1 MRQSFI
7 KPAERITACQV
18 PTVFLAAAGSRCTL
32 KCYKWIQV
40 LSEPEL
46 LPLALLIIPWS
57 SDQSLLLDLHR
68 KVWKMAGVKM
78 VWPHKVMYFSTVMYF
93 FLYVFIKLASC
104 EVGFGIKRPP
114 LIFKCLQ
121 NIHSYL
127 LGWKAE
133 LYLPLFGSSVQGLL
147 VAPTNTFVNPWVIK
161 LYFVHMQL
169 TFENHFQGLLWIAE
183 SQLEF
188 KIVMQDLTH
197 ILILFVLP
205 FLW

>member
-40 LSEPEL
+40 LPEPKL
-46 LPLALLIIPWS
+46 FPLALLIIPWS

-78 VWPHKVMYFSTVMYF
+78 VWPHQVMYFSTVMYF
-93 FLYVFIKLASC
+93 FLYVSIKLASC
-104 EVGFGIKRPP
+104 EVGFGLK
-114 LIFKCLQ
+114 
-121 NIHSYL
+121 
-127 LGWKAE
+127 
-133 LYLPLFGSSVQGLL
+133 GLL
-147 VAPTNTFVNPWVIK
+147 WYSNVYRTFTTTCLVGKLNYIFLCSGHLCRAFWWLPQTFVNPWVIK

-169 TFENHFQGLLWIAE
+169 TFENHFQGLFWIAE

-188 KIVMQDLTH
+188 KIVMQNLTH